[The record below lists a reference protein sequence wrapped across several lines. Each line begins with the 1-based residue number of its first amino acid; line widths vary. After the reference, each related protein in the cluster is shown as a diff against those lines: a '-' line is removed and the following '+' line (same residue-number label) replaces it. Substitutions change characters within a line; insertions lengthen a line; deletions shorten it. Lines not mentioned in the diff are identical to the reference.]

1 MKIFLKRLLL
11 VSAVLIA
18 LVAIMALVAENYF
31 EPIFFAIPIY
41 FAVVTFLLY
50 CCVDRVIANNPKRF
64 MSVYMLLQFG
74 EMFLHIGVLFLFIYF
89 NFGIM
94 KMFLIYFVV
103 AYIVYTIFG
112 KRELVKLAKTDTKN
126 NG

>member
-1 MKIFLKRLLL
+1 MKTFLKRLLL

-18 LVAIMALVAENYF
+18 LMATMALVAENYF

-41 FAVVTFLLY
+41 FALVTFLLY

>member
-1 MKIFLKRLLL
+1 MKTFLKRLLL

-74 EMFLHIGVLFLFIYF
+74 EMFLHIVVLFAFVYF
-89 NFGIM
+89 NFHIA
-94 KMFLIYFVV
+94 KMFTVYFV
-103 AYIVYTIFG
+103 AHYIVYTIFG
-112 KRELVKLAKTDTKN
+112 KRELMKLVKSDAKN
-126 NG
+126 NQ